1 MPDNNKTYLE
11 AINVFASELIKA
23 RSINDI
29 VWVVVQKAISTLKFH
44 DCVIYLFDEETG
56 YLNQISA
63 FGPKDSLVNTVINPI
78 SIKPG
83 EGIVG
88 AVFKSG
94 QGEIVNNTLKDS
106 RYIVDDA
113 IRLSEMAIP
122 IINQEEVLGVIDC
135 EHPDENFFTEIDF
148 NILSTIAAFTATKIV
163 QARSDEQLIHYQKG
177 LEANV
182 QQKTKELNKR
192 ITELQKANKE
202 LDQFAYIVAHDLKSP
217 LKNIALL
224 AQWVKEDIELIDGVD
239 SEVFDNLNLLNKRVK
254 RLDSVI
260 NGVLDYSRIGKNE
273 LELESFNP
281 KILVIELLDTMF
293 IPAHVTIDTNQ
304 VTTQPTLLDK
314 LNVNRI
320 IQNLVENAIKYSDKE
335 KPLIEI
341 GFIRK
346 NQLIEI
352 FVKDNGPGIAPQFH
366 DRIFGA
372 FQTLTTK
379 DVNESTGI
387 GLAMVKK
394 IVEENGAKIT
404 LTSDLNK
411 GSLFSITW
419 KSKEPQP
426 ELV

>member
-1 MPDNNKTYLE
+1 MPKNQNTYLK
-11 AINVFASELIKA
+11 AINVFAAELIKA

-44 DCVIYLFDEETG
+44 DCVVYLYDEEDDLLHQT
-56 YLNQISA
+56 SA
-63 FGPKDSLVNTVINPI
+63 FGPKDSKENTVINPI

-88 AVFKSG
+88 SVFKSG
-94 QGEIVNNTLKDS
+94 VGEIVNNTLQDK

-122 IINQEEVLGVIDC
+122 IIEQEKKLGVIDC
-135 EHPDENFFTEIDF
+135 EHPDENFFTDVDF
-148 NILSTIAAFTATKIV
+148 QILSTIAAFAATKIV
-163 QARSDEQLIHYQKG
+163 QAKNDEKLLHYQKG
-177 LEANV
+177 LEASV

-192 ITELQKANKE
+192 INELQKVNKE

-224 AQWVKEDIELIDGVD
+224 AQWIKEDIENVEAVD
-239 SEVFDNLNLLNKRVK
+239 NEVFDNLNLLNKRVK

-260 NGVLDYSRIGKNE
+260 NGVLDYSKIGKNKLE
-273 LELESFNP
+273 LELFNP
-281 KILVIELLDTMF
+281 KLLVLELLDNMY
-293 IPAHVTIDTNQ
+293 IPSYVTINTNK
-304 VTTQPTLLDK
+304 VTSQPTLLDK
-314 LNVNRI
+314 LNVSRI

-335 KPLIEI
+335 KPHIEI
-341 GFIRK
+341 GLIRN
-346 NQLIEI
+346 NQSIEI
-352 FVKDNGPGIAPQFH
+352 FVKDNGPGIAPQYH
-366 DRIFGA
+366 ERIFGV

-379 DVNESTGI
+379 DENESTGI

-394 IVEENGAKIT
+394 IVEENGANIK
-404 LTSDLNK
+404 LTSDIGK
-411 GSLFSITW
+411 GSIFSITW

-426 ELV
+426 A